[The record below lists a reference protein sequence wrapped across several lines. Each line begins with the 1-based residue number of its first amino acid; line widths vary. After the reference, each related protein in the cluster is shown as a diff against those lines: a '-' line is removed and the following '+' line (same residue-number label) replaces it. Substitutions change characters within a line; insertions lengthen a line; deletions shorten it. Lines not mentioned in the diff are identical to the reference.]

1 MSLSEQEYK
10 DYIAALVDKAR
21 TAQKEF
27 EKNYTNQ
34 RAIDEVVRIIGL
46 APVKAAQKICED
58 ILSETGM
65 GDLQS
70 KLMKLNVVALNQ
82 WNQMKGLKSVGIFD
96 CPDEPGVC
104 YIPKP
109 LGVIGCIMPSTNPIV
124 TIISNGMAAI
134 KCRNAVIVAP
144 HPASAF
150 VSQMAV
156 DMIRE
161 DLAKIGAPQDIIQTI
176 SPEMASIAATNEL
189 LHQCD
194 VNVATG
200 GRAMVKAVYS
210 SAGPPSAWD
219 RATARPSL
227 IRMWRITARW
237 QDPSSLTAHG
247 IRVSPAL
254 GNKQSMCRKTVWMI
268 S

>member
-82 WNQMKGLKSVGIFD
+82 WNQMKGLKKRGIFD
-96 CPDEPGVC
+96 CPD
-104 YIPKP
+104 
-109 LGVIGCIMPSTNPIV
+109 
-124 TIISNGMAAI
+124 
-134 KCRNAVIVAP
+134 
-144 HPASAF
+144 
-150 VSQMAV
+150 
-156 DMIRE
+156 
-161 DLAKIGAPQDIIQTI
+161 
-176 SPEMASIAATNEL
+176 
-189 LHQCD
+189 
-194 VNVATG
+194 
-200 GRAMVKAVYS
+200 
-210 SAGPPSAWD
+210 
-219 RATARPSL
+219 
-227 IRMWRITARW
+227 
-237 QDPSSLTAHG
+237 
-247 IRVSPAL
+247 
-254 GNKQSMCRKTVWMI
+254 
-268 S
+268 